1 MTREQIMERQPI
13 FNGLAE
19 LYEKATHN
27 KIEVFYNATVVYAGD
42 SYDTA
47 KRFTNDTELIEFILT
62 GLHDYMLGIEK

>member
-27 KIEVFYNATVVYAGD
+27 K
-42 SYDTA
+42 
-47 KRFTNDTELIEFILT
+47 TE
-62 GLHDYMLGIEK
+62 LHDYMLVG